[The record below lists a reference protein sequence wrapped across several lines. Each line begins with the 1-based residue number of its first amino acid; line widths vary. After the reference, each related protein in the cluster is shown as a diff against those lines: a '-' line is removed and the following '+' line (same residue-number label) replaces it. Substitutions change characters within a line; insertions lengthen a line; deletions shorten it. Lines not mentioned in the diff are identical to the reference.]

1 MSRFIL
7 FLTMLGAARSG
18 QRVSRHPD
26 GPLLLAG
33 LLPLIFVVLLTLLAY
48 GYSPDQ
54 TWHGGLYDEDDDDY
68 GTLDLWSTVTAALA
82 EPYRHQDHVP
92 PAVAIGVLIP
102 CDDPQI
108 SQPAHCPSESRAP
121 PVR

>member
-33 LLPLIFVVLLTLLAY
+33 LLSLIFVVLLTLLAY
-48 GYSPDQ
+48 GYSADQ
-54 TWHGGLYDEDDDDY
+54 TWHGGLYDEDDDY
-68 GTLDLWSTVTAALA
+68 GTLDLWSTVTAALV

>member
-1 MSRFIL
+1 
-7 FLTMLGAARSG
+7 MLGAARSG

-26 GPLLLAG
+26 RPLLLAG
-33 LLPLIFVVLLTLLAY
+33 LLSLIFVVLLTLLAY
-48 GYSPDQ
+48 GYSADQ
-54 TWHGGLYDEDDDDY
+54 TLHGGLYDEDDY
-68 GTLDLWSTVTAALA
+68 GTLDLWSTVTAALV

-108 SQPAHCPSESRAP
+108 SQLAHCPSESRAP